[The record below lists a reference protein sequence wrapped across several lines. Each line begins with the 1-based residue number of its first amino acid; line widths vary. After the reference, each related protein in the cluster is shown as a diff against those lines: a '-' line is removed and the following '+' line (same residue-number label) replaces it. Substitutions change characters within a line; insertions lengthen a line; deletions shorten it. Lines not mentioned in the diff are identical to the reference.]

1 MVTPKLP
8 TIQVRDYKN
17 DGNQYYYP
25 EDVTS
30 VDQKSFVYFET
41 YNEPAVRLDGIF
53 NDLLTPILKFGEKV
67 VKGGLANT
75 GGSATVGAIETGA
88 EIVNARSVGQTIESI
103 KNADVVIPQL
113 TGTGQRAILY
123 LPISTAYTDTMQYEN
138 ATLGFKGAV
147 ANKALAGGT
156 EGVGS
161 ALVGMIKGGVGT
173 LYQGL
178 MGGSSS
184 QDVGSVIT
192 QMAIKKT
199 KLGGKDLEIASELA
213 QRVRTNPNARV
224 MFSGVGFRE
233 FTFTFKL
240 IASSRKEAENIE
252 GMIKWLRKNMYPD
265 DITTGANGV
274 SIGYKY
280 PPRFKIMMMHKEPGK
295 DAKEVFNKIK
305 PAYLKSCAT
314 VYNATQQSF
323 HPSEN
328 TYDKA
333 KPFEVDLT
341 LSFQESRQLVS
352 QDIEAGF

>member
-41 YNEPAVRLDGIF
+41 YNEPAVTLNGVF
-53 NDLLTPILKFGEKV
+53 NDILQPLLKKGKEV
-67 VKGGLANT
+67 VDKGLASTN
-75 GGSATVGAIETGA
+75 SATQGLVEAVFSQET
-88 EIVNARSVGQTIESI
+88 IDDTSRII
-103 KNADVVIPQL
+103 NADVVIPQL
-113 TGTGQRAILY
+113 TGTGQRAVLY

-138 ATLGFKGAV
+138 ATLGFKGAL

-156 EGVGS
+156 SSVGG

-178 MGGSSS
+178 MGGQSS

-199 KLGGKDLEIASELA
+199 KFGGKDLEIASELA

-295 DAKEVFNKIK
+295 DAKEVFHKIK
-305 PAYLKSCAT
+305 PSYLKSCGT

-328 TYDKA
+328 VYDKA

>member
-41 YNEPAVRLDGIF
+41 YNEPAVTLNGVF
-53 NDLLTPILKFGEKV
+53 NDILQPLLKKGKEV
-67 VKGGLANT
+67 VDKGLASTN
-75 GGSATVGAIETGA
+75 SATQAAAEAVFSQETLDDTNR
-88 EIVNARSVGQTIESI
+88 II
-103 KNADVVIPQL
+103 NADVVIPQL
-113 TGTGQRAILY
+113 TGTGQRAVLY

-138 ATLGFKGAV
+138 ATLGFKGAL

-156 EGVGS
+156 SSVGG

-178 MGGSSS
+178 MGGQSS

-199 KLGGKDLEIASELA
+199 KFGGKDLEIASELA

-295 DAKEVFNKIK
+295 DAKEVFHKIK
-305 PAYLKSCAT
+305 PSYLKSCGT

-328 TYDKA
+328 VYDKA

>member
-41 YNEPAVRLDGIF
+41 YNEPAVTLNGVF
-53 NDLLTPILKFGEKV
+53 NDILQPLLKKGREV
-67 VKGGLANT
+67 VDKGLASTN
-75 GGSATVGAIETGA
+75 SATQGVVEAVFSQETVDDTNR
-88 EIVNARSVGQTIESI
+88 IL
-103 KNADVVIPQL
+103 NADVVIPQL
-113 TGTGQRAILY
+113 TGTGQRAVLY

-138 ATLGFKGAV
+138 ATLGFKGAL

-156 EGVGS
+156 SSVGG

-178 MGGSSS
+178 MGGQSS

-199 KLGGKDLEIASELA
+199 KFGGKDLEIASELA

-295 DAKEVFNKIK
+295 DAKEVFHKIK
-305 PAYLKSCAT
+305 PSYLKSCGT

-328 TYDKA
+328 VYDKA

>member
-8 TIQVRDYKN
+8 TVQVRDYKN

-41 YNEPAVRLDGIF
+41 YNEPAITLNGVF
-53 NDLLTPILKFGEKV
+53 NDILSPLLKV
-67 VKGGLANT
+67 GKKLAKGGLDNAA
-75 GGSATVGAIETGA
+75 GSGLEGVIETA
-88 EIVNARSVGQTIESI
+88 FTQENVNQT
-103 KNADVVIPQL
+103 KALVNADVVIPQL
-113 TGTGQRAILY
+113 TGTGQRAVLY

-138 ATLGFKGAV
+138 ATLGFQGAI
-147 ANKALAGGT
+147 ANKALAGGSKS
-156 EGVGS
+156 VGG

-178 MGGSSS
+178 MGGAG
-184 QDVGSVIT
+184 DVGSVIT
-192 QMAIKKT
+192 QMAIKKS
-199 KLGGKDLEIASELA
+199 KLGGKDLEIAAELA

-280 PPRFKIMMMHKEPGK
+280 PPRFKIMLMHKEFGK
-295 DAKEVFNKIK
+295 DAKEIFHKIK
-305 PAYLKSCAT
+305 PAYLKSCGT

-328 TYDKA
+328 NYDKA

>member
-1 MVTPKLP
+1 MSEQPNLP
-8 TIQVRDYKN
+8 HHNGGNKN
-17 DGNQYYYP
+17 AHQYSYP
-25 EDVTS
+25 EDVTT
-30 VDQKSFVYFET
+30 VEQKSFIYFET
-41 YNEPAVRLDGIF
+41 YNEPSIELNGIISDIITPALRVVGKTTKKALDTEGGTGIGNFADEAVRAAGQEG
-53 NDLLTPILKFGEKV
+53 LT
-67 VKGGLANT
+67 
-75 GGSATVGAIETGA
+75 
-88 EIVNARSVGQTIESI
+88 RSVRALNEL
-103 KNADVVIPQL
+103 DVNVSQL
-113 TGTGQRAILY
+113 SGTGQRAILY
-123 LPISTAYTDTMQYEN
+123 LPISTAYTDTIQYEN
-138 ATLGFKGAV
+138 ATLGFQGAI
-147 ANKALAGGT
+147 ANKALGRGTSGVAGA
-156 EGVGS
+156 V
-161 ALVGMIKGGVGT
+161 LGMIKGGVGT
-173 LYQGL
+173 LYDGL
-178 MGGSSS
+178 SGNSDPEVGGI
-184 QDVGSVIT
+184 VT
-192 QMAIKKT
+192 QMAIKKL
-199 KLGGKDLEIASELA
+199 KLGGKDFEIASELA

-252 GMIKWLRKNMYPD
+252 GMIKWLRRNMYPD
-265 DITTGANGV
+265 DIKLGAGGI

-352 QDIEAGF
+352 EDIKKGY

>member
-41 YNEPAVRLDGIF
+41 YNEPAVTLNGVF
-53 NDLLTPILKFGEKV
+53 NDILQPLLKKGKEV
-67 VKGGLANT
+67 VDKGLASTN
-75 GGSATVGAIETGA
+75 SATQGTLEAVFSQETLDDTNR
-88 EIVNARSVGQTIESI
+88 II
-103 KNADVVIPQL
+103 NADVVIPQL
-113 TGTGQRAILY
+113 TGTGQRAVLY

-138 ATLGFKGAV
+138 ATLGFKGAL

-156 EGVGS
+156 SSVGG

-178 MGGSSS
+178 MGGQSS

-199 KLGGKDLEIASELA
+199 KFGGKDLEIASELA

-295 DAKEVFNKIK
+295 DAKEVFHKIK
-305 PAYLKSCAT
+305 PSYLKSCGT

-328 TYDKA
+328 VYDKA

>member
-41 YNEPAVRLDGIF
+41 YNEPAVTLNGVF
-53 NDLLTPILKFGEKV
+53 NDILQPLLKKGKEV
-67 VKGGLANT
+67 VDKGLASTN
-75 GGSATVGAIETGA
+75 SATQGVVEAVFSQETVDDTNR
-88 EIVNARSVGQTIESI
+88 IL
-103 KNADVVIPQL
+103 NADVVIPQL
-113 TGTGQRAILY
+113 TGTGQRAVLY

-138 ATLGFKGAV
+138 ATLGFKGAL

-156 EGVGS
+156 SSVGG

-178 MGGSSS
+178 MGGQSS

-199 KLGGKDLEIASELA
+199 KFGGKDLEIASELA

-295 DAKEVFNKIK
+295 DAKEVFHKIK
-305 PAYLKSCAT
+305 PSYLKSCGT

-328 TYDKA
+328 VYDKA

>member
-41 YNEPAVRLDGIF
+41 YNEPAVTLNGVF
-53 NDLLTPILKFGEKV
+53 NDILQPLLKKGKEV
-67 VKGGLANT
+67 VDKGLASTN
-75 GGSATVGAIETGA
+75 SATQGVVEALFSQ
-88 EIVNARSVGQTIESI
+88 EIIDDTNRII
-103 KNADVVIPQL
+103 NADVVIPQL
-113 TGTGQRAILY
+113 TGTGQRAVLY

-138 ATLGFKGAV
+138 ATLGFKGAL

-156 EGVGS
+156 SSVGG

-178 MGGSSS
+178 MGGQSS

-199 KLGGKDLEIASELA
+199 KFGGKDLEIASELA

-295 DAKEVFNKIK
+295 DAKEVFHKIK
-305 PAYLKSCAT
+305 PSYLKSCGT

-328 TYDKA
+328 VYDKA

>member
-8 TIQVRDYKN
+8 TVQVRDYKN

-41 YNEPAVRLDGIF
+41 YNEPAITLNGVF
-53 NDLLTPILKFGEKV
+53 NDILQPLLKGAKKAGEA
-67 VKGGLANT
+67 GLANA
-75 GGSATVGAIETGA
+75 GSGLEGAIE
-88 EIVNARSVGQTIESI
+88 SVVTQENVKKTLDLV
-103 KNADVVIPQL
+103 NADVVIPQL
-113 TGTGQRAILY
+113 TGTGQRAVLY

-138 ATLGFKGAV
+138 ATLGFQGAI
-147 ANKALAGGT
+147 ANKALAGGSKS
-156 EGVGS
+156 VGG

-178 MGGSSS
+178 MGGAG
-184 QDVGSVIT
+184 DVGSVIT
-192 QMAIKKT
+192 QMAIKKS
-199 KLGGKDLEIASELA
+199 KLGGKDLEIAAELA

-280 PPRFKIMMMHKEPGK
+280 PPRFKIMLMHKEFGK
-295 DAKEVFNKIK
+295 DAKEIFHKIK
-305 PAYLKSCAT
+305 PAYLKSCGT

-328 TYDKA
+328 NYDKA

>member
-41 YNEPAVRLDGIF
+41 YNEPAVTLNGVF
-53 NDLLTPILKFGEKV
+53 NDILQPLLKKGKEV
-67 VKGGLANT
+67 VDKGLASTN
-75 GGSATVGAIETGA
+75 SATQGTVEALFSQETVDDTNR
-88 EIVNARSVGQTIESI
+88 II
-103 KNADVVIPQL
+103 NADVVIPQL
-113 TGTGQRAILY
+113 TGTGQRAVLY

-138 ATLGFKGAV
+138 ATLGFKGAL

-156 EGVGS
+156 SSVGG

-178 MGGSSS
+178 MGGQSS

-199 KLGGKDLEIASELA
+199 KFGGKDLEIASELA

-295 DAKEVFNKIK
+295 DAKEVFHKIK
-305 PAYLKSCAT
+305 PSYLKSCGT

-328 TYDKA
+328 VYDKA

>member
-41 YNEPAVRLDGIF
+41 YNEPAVTLNGVF
-53 NDLLTPILKFGEKV
+53 NDILQPLLKKGKEV
-67 VKGGLANT
+67 VDKGLASTN
-75 GGSATVGAIETGA
+75 SATQGVVEAVFSQETVDDTNR
-88 EIVNARSVGQTIESI
+88 II
-103 KNADVVIPQL
+103 NADVVIPQL
-113 TGTGQRAILY
+113 TGTGQRAVLY

-138 ATLGFKGAV
+138 ATLGFKGAL

-156 EGVGS
+156 SSVGG

-178 MGGSSS
+178 MGGQSS

-192 QMAIKKT
+192 QMAIKTT
-199 KLGGKDLEIASELA
+199 KFGGKDLEIASELA

-295 DAKEVFNKIK
+295 DAKEVFHKIK
-305 PAYLKSCAT
+305 PSYLKSCGT

-328 TYDKA
+328 VYDKA

>member
-8 TIQVRDYKN
+8 TVQVRDYKN

-41 YNEPAVRLDGIF
+41 YNEPAITLNGVF
-53 NDLLTPILKFGEKV
+53 NDILQPLLQVAKKAGEA
-67 VKGGLANT
+67 GFANT
-75 GGSATVGAIETGA
+75 GGSFVAGAVEPFLPTGTVEDI
-88 EIVNARSVGQTIESI
+88 NESL

-113 TGTGQRAILY
+113 TGTGQRAVLY

-138 ATLGFKGAV
+138 ATLGFQGAI
-147 ANKALAGGT
+147 ANKALASGSKSVGG
-156 EGVGS
+156 

-178 MGGSSS
+178 MGGAG
-184 QDVGSVIT
+184 DVGSVIT
-192 QMAIKKT
+192 QMAIKKS
-199 KLGGKDLEIASELA
+199 KLGGKDLEIAAELA

-280 PPRFKIMMMHKEPGK
+280 PPRFKIMLMHKEFGK
-295 DAKEVFNKIK
+295 DAKEIFHKIK
-305 PAYLKSCAT
+305 PAYLKSCGT

-328 TYDKA
+328 NYDKA

>member
-1 MVTPKLP
+1 
-8 TIQVRDYKN
+8 
-17 DGNQYYYP
+17 
-25 EDVTS
+25 
-30 VDQKSFVYFET
+30 
-41 YNEPAVRLDGIF
+41 
-53 NDLLTPILKFGEKV
+53 
-67 VKGGLANT
+67 
-75 GGSATVGAIETGA
+75 
-88 EIVNARSVGQTIESI
+88 
-103 KNADVVIPQL
+103 
-113 TGTGQRAILY
+113 
-123 LPISTAYTDTMQYEN
+123 MQYEN
-138 ATLGFKGAV
+138 ATLGFKGAL

-156 EGVGS
+156 SSVGG

-178 MGGSSS
+178 MGGQSS

-199 KLGGKDLEIASELA
+199 KFGGKDLEIASELA

-295 DAKEVFNKIK
+295 DAKEVFHKIK
-305 PAYLKSCAT
+305 PSYLKSCGT

-328 TYDKA
+328 VYDKA

>member
-41 YNEPAVRLDGIF
+41 YNEPAVTLNGVF
-53 NDLLTPILKFGEKV
+53 NDILQPLLKKGKEV
-67 VKGGLANT
+67 VDKGLASTN
-75 GGSATVGAIETGA
+75 SATQGVVEAVFSQETVDDTNR
-88 EIVNARSVGQTIESI
+88 II
-103 KNADVVIPQL
+103 NADVVIPQL
-113 TGTGQRAILY
+113 TGTGQRAVLY

-138 ATLGFKGAV
+138 ATLGFKGAL

-156 EGVGS
+156 SSVGG

-178 MGGSSS
+178 MGGQSS

-199 KLGGKDLEIASELA
+199 KFGGKDLEIASELA

-295 DAKEVFNKIK
+295 DAKEVFHKIK
-305 PAYLKSCAT
+305 PSYLKSCGT

-328 TYDKA
+328 VYDKA

>member
-41 YNEPAVRLDGIF
+41 YNEPAVTLNGVF
-53 NDLLTPILKFGEKV
+53 NDILQPLLKKGKEV
-67 VKGGLANT
+67 VDKGLASTN
-75 GGSATVGAIETGA
+75 SATQGVLEAVFSQETVDDTNR
-88 EIVNARSVGQTIESI
+88 II
-103 KNADVVIPQL
+103 NADVVIPQL
-113 TGTGQRAILY
+113 TGTGQRAVLY

-138 ATLGFKGAV
+138 ATLGFKGAL

-156 EGVGS
+156 SSVGG

-178 MGGSSS
+178 MGGQSS

-199 KLGGKDLEIASELA
+199 KFGGKDLEIASELA

-295 DAKEVFNKIK
+295 DAKEVFHKIK
-305 PAYLKSCAT
+305 PSYLKSCGT

-328 TYDKA
+328 VYDKA

>member
-1 MVTPKLP
+1 MKKGKEV
-8 TIQVRDYKN
+8 
-17 DGNQYYYP
+17 
-25 EDVTS
+25 
-30 VDQKSFVYFET
+30 VDK
-41 YNEPAVRLDGIF
+41 
-53 NDLLTPILKFGEKV
+53 
-67 VKGGLANT
+67 GLASTN
-75 GGSATVGAIETGA
+75 SATQGTVEALFSQETVDDTNR
-88 EIVNARSVGQTIESI
+88 II
-103 KNADVVIPQL
+103 NADVVIPQL
-113 TGTGQRAILY
+113 TGTGQRAVLY

-138 ATLGFKGAV
+138 ATLGFKGAL

-156 EGVGS
+156 SSVGG

-178 MGGSSS
+178 MGGQSS

-199 KLGGKDLEIASELA
+199 KFGGKDLEIASELA

-295 DAKEVFNKIK
+295 DAKEVFHKIK
-305 PAYLKSCAT
+305 PSYLKSCGT

-328 TYDKA
+328 VYDKA